1 MTWKQLIKHI
11 GLVYRWVATLT
22 YTKYGDLDNPE
33 AYTHNF
39 VANPLAYIGH

>member
-1 MTWKQLIKHI
+1 MAWKQLIKYI

-22 YTKYGDLDNPE
+22 CVKYSDPDNPK
-33 AYTHNF
+33 AHAHDF